1 MREGKGER
9 ENDRLIVPH
18 LKPLHWSVVEKRKLS
33 MKVKLLIYWSSYIP
47 TANNDYKLFSCVAGT
62 VGPNCRT
69 PRQQTNLERQ
79 LYCYL
84 ETLKEIQN
92 TILRKGRNSEP
103 GTRKRWKLWG
113 KTWRTQGYKRESKG
127 RLRQHAVYTAGK
139 WIIQLRGTINK
150 DHEPKTVELK
160 HKTNQ

>member
-1 MREGKGER
+1 
-9 ENDRLIVPH
+9 
-18 LKPLHWSVVEKRKLS
+18 

-92 TILRKGRNSEP
+92 TNTQKRKKLGTWNKKNVETLRENLEDTGIQE
-103 GTRKRWKLWG
+103 GEQRK
-113 KTWRTQGYKRESKG
+113 TQTTYCIHSR
-127 RLRQHAVYTAGK
+127 
-139 WIIQLRGTINK
+139 
-150 DHEPKTVELK
+150 
-160 HKTNQ
+160 